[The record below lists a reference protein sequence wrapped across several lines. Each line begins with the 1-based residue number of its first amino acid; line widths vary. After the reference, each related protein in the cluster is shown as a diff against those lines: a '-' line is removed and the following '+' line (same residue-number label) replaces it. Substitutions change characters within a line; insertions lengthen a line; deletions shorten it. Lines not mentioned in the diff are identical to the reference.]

1 MNNKLIIVR
10 GIPGTGKSTFCRE
23 MFPDIF
29 HLENDMFQYQNG
41 EYHYDEK
48 KLQKSIQWCFNTASN
63 ALKNGMDV
71 VISNTFTK
79 KAFVD
84 SYTELVKKYK
94 CNFEIYRMMGNFKD
108 IHNVPEDVLKSMKDG
123 FEDYEGEK
131 FVYPNFSYNPD
142 DELSQKYCFTK
153 YKVGDKI
160 KMNLSL
166 PSYEATITDIYAGD
180 YGMITIKYETDDG
193 NQGLVYSGDI
203 EKV

>member
-23 MFPDIF
+23 VFPDIL

-71 VISNTFTK
+71 VISNTFAK
-79 KAFVD
+79 KAFID
-84 SYTELVKKYK
+84 SYKELAKEYG
-94 CNFEIYRMMGNFKD
+94 CQFEIYRMMGNFKD

-131 FVYPNFSYNPD
+131 FVYPNFYYDPD
-142 DELSQKYCFTK
+142 DELSQKYCITK

-160 KMNLSL
+160 KLNLSL
-166 PSYEATITDIYAGD
+166 TSYEATITEIYVGVN
-180 YGMITIKYETDDG
+180 GMIIIQYKTVDG
-193 NQGLVYSGDI
+193 NNGIVYSGDI